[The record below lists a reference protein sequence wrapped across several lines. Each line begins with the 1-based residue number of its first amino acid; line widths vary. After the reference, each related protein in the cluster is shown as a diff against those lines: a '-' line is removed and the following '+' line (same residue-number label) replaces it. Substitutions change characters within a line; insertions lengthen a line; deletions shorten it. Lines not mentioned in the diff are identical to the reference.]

1 MVQLRHGH
9 FRCKCKSNL
18 WGTDCAHVTLAKIY
32 QKYPSLFAVAIGKTK
47 ANTYLLENE
56 IAKGNRRE
64 IYLTVGLES
73 TIYCT
78 VHCHKRGKMCSIKGH
93 DGTGCEHTALL
104 PSVFINHRNSESST
118 DDEQLLSEV
127 KDEDF
132 EDYVPPVLFVVFLYN
147 SLVWFFCVKIK
158 CFGFCFFCMN
168 VCVCYVWFFF
178 FFCFFFLD
186 AVVLFFCTTVS
197 YTMCVFFWMNVCV
210 CYV

>member
-104 PSVFINHRNSESST
+104 PSVFINDRYNDSST

-127 KDEDF
+127 KDEDL
-132 EDYVPPVLFVVFLYN
+132 EDYVPPVLYD
-147 SLVWFFCVKIK
+147 I
-158 CFGFCFFCMN
+158 CF
-168 VCVCYVWFFF
+168 VWFFF
-178 FFCFFFLD
+178 CRLFIFFVVYLFFLYD
-186 AVVLFFCTTVS
+186 SVVRCQKFKKKWFGL
-197 YTMCVFFWMNVCV
+197 VFL
-210 CYV
+210 